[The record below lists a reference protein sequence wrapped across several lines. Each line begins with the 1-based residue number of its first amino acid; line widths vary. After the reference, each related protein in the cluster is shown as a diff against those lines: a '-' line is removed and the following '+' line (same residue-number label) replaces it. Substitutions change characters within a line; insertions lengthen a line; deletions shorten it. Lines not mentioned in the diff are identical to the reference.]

1 MFPVIDARHASTPG
15 EQGRVY
21 GIRARERI
29 VHSLHTY
36 ARLFAD
42 CGVDWREAVRR
53 ALAYRDA
60 IATVD
65 CALLEE
71 IEGIASG
78 AGLSSGDVLALNCRT
93 EILPSSFLNGV
104 SEDAP
109 GAIARNAA
117 SGIPDWGVQD
127 WGECTAIAVSSSVS
141 SDSHTWLAQNWDWIG
156 RQRAA
161 LVVLLGRDQAGLP
174 FATLTEAGM
183 LAKIGL
189 NCHGLAVG
197 LNILRSVG
205 DGSRIG
211 VPVHLMLRHALSLVG
226 VDALRERL
234 QALAR
239 SPGFAAASNIPA
251 ADAQG
256 VVASFELAPAGVA
269 ALAPEQG
276 VVVHT
281 NHFLSPELSAQQ
293 APMLASLSTEAR
305 LNCAR
310 RFARSGPIDG
320 VSIEALLR
328 DESDGLVSV
337 CRRPD
342 PAAPA
347 SSRVESVAGVRIDC
361 NARRWWIAAGLPSL
375 CTFDEVATGLDDAVP
390 AEAGGGG
397 EAATACWPVAAGL
410 PGVCA

>member
-1 MFPVIDARHASTPG
+1 MFPVINVRHAGTPW

-21 GIRARERI
+21 GNQARERI

-42 CGVDWREAVRR
+42 CGVDWREATRR

-71 IEGIASG
+71 IEGVASG
-78 AGLSSGDVLALNCRT
+78 AGLASGDVLALNCRT
-93 EILPSSFLNGV
+93 EILPSSFLSAV

-109 GAIARNAA
+109 GAIARHAA
-117 SGIPDWGVQD
+117 GGIPDWSAED

-141 SDSHTWLAQNWDWIG
+141 LDGHTWLAQNWDWIG

-161 LVVLLGRDQAGLP
+161 LVILLGRDRAGLH

-189 NCHGLAVG
+189 NHHGLAVG

-211 VPVHLMLRHALSLVG
+211 VPVHLILRHALSCEG

-234 QALAR
+234 LALAP
-239 SPGFAAASNIPA
+239 SPGFGAASNIPA

-269 ALAPEQG
+269 ALPPEDG
-276 VVVHT
+276 VVIHT
-281 NHFLSPELSAQQ
+281 NHFLSPTLSAQQ

-305 LNCAR
+305 LRCAR
-310 RFARSGPIDG
+310 RFAHSGPISG
-320 VSIEALLR
+320 ASLETLLR

-342 PAAPA
+342 PAMSA

-375 CTFDEVATGLDDAVP
+375 CSFDEVTTGLHAPVP
-390 AEAGGGG
+390 AFAGAG
-397 EAATACWPVAAGL
+397 EDAAPLHRQGATECPREGA
-410 PGVCA
+410 

>member
-1 MFPVIDARHASTPG
+1 MFPVIDARHAGTPW
-15 EQGRVY
+15 EQGRIY
-21 GIRARERI
+21 GDRARERI
-29 VHSLHTY
+29 LHSLHTY

-42 CGVDWREAVRR
+42 CGVDWSEATRR
-53 ALAYRDA
+53 ALAHRDS
-60 IATVD
+60 IAAVD

-71 IEGIASG
+71 IEGVASG
-78 AGLSSGDVLALNCRT
+78 AGLDCGDVLALNCRT
-93 EILPSSFLNGV
+93 EILPSSFLSTV
-104 SEDAP
+104 SGEAP
-109 GAIARNAA
+109 GAIARNTAA
-117 SGIPDWGVQD
+117 GIPDWGPED
-127 WGECTAIAVSSSVS
+127 WGECTAIAVSSSAS
-141 SDSHTWLAQNWDWIG
+141 SDGHTWLAQNWDWIG

-161 LVVLLGRDQAGLP
+161 LVILLGRDQAGLH

-189 NCHGLAVG
+189 NRHGLAVG

-211 VPVHLMLRHALSLVG
+211 IPVHLILRHALSFEG
-226 VDALRERL
+226 VDALRGRL
-234 QALAR
+234 LALAL
-239 SPGFAAASNIPA
+239 SPGFGAASNIPA

-269 ALAPEQG
+269 ALAPEHG

-281 NHFLSPELSAQQ
+281 NHFLSPELIAQQ

-305 LNCAR
+305 LHCAR
-310 RFARSGPIDG
+310 RFARSGPISG
-320 VSIEALLR
+320 ASLEALLR

-342 PAAPA
+342 PAMPS

-375 CTFDEVATGLDDAVP
+375 CSFDEVTTGLDAPLPAV
-390 AEAGGGG
+390 AGGGE
-397 EAATACWPVAAGL
+397 EAAPFRWQVATGC
-410 PGVCA
+410 PGEGA

>member
-1 MFPVIDARHASTPG
+1 
-15 EQGRVY
+15 
-21 GIRARERI
+21 
-29 VHSLHTY
+29 
-36 ARLFAD
+36 
-42 CGVDWREAVRR
+42 
-53 ALAYRDA
+53 
-60 IATVD
+60 
-65 CALLEE
+65 
-71 IEGIASG
+71 
-78 AGLSSGDVLALNCRT
+78 
-93 EILPSSFLNGV
+93 
-104 SEDAP
+104 
-109 GAIARNAA
+109 
-117 SGIPDWGVQD
+117 
-127 WGECTAIAVSSSVS
+127 VS

-189 NCHGLAVG
+189 NRHGLAVG

-234 QALAR
+234 LALAR

-347 SSRVESVAGVRIDC
+347 SRFARSGPIDGVSIEALLRDESDGLVSVCRRPDPAAPASSRVESVAGVRIDC

-410 PGVCA
+410 QGGCA